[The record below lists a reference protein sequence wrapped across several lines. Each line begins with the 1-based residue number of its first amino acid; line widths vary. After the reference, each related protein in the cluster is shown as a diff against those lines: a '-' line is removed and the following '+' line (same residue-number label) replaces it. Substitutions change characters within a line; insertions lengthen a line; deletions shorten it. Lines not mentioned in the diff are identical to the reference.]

1 MRLSTMHD
9 AFIQALNWPVVVNAA
24 AVFAGAPL
32 VAFTHWV
39 PADAL
44 TAWCWGSF
52 GLSGLIFLSTVFDM
66 RAQRAVQAFN
76 ARAREPEHRRGL
88 LDVFTKKLVPDVR
101 LSLLWKLLFVE
112 YAALG
117 VFMRSDAGPVLFAAL
132 FGILPVFFD
141 QLKYD
146 PDMQARVRDMFP
158 NSAGDFAP
166 VPPPARLVAR
176 VRLVAGIGGTAICG
190 LLAFAHFGLGAD
202 VSDLTRGWVS
212 DGVFEYLVEGAGA
225 AFAATAAAAL
235 WPNVPSS

>member
-1 MRLSTMHD
+1 MRLSTVHD
-9 AFIQALNWPVVVNAA
+9 AFIQALYWPVVVNAV

-32 VAFTHWV
+32 VAFTRLF

-52 GLSGLIFLSTVFDM
+52 GLSGLIFLSTVFDV

-76 ARAREPEHRRGL
+76 ARAKEPEHRQGL
-88 LDVFTKKLVPDVR
+88 LDIFTKKLVPDVR
-101 LSLLWKLLFVE
+101 LSLLWKFLFLE
-112 YAALG
+112 YVTLG

-146 PDMQARVRDMFP
+146 PDIQARVRDMFP

-166 VPPPARLVAR
+166 VPPPGQLVKR
-176 VRLVAGIGGTAICG
+176 VRLVVGIAATAVCG
-190 LLAFAHFGLGAD
+190 LLAFIHFQLGLGI
-202 VSDLTRGWVS
+202 SDLTRGWVP
-212 DGVFEYLVEGAGA
+212 DVVFKYLVEGTGA
-225 AFAATAAAAL
+225 VFAATAAAAL
-235 WPNVPSS
+235 WSNVPSS